1 MSPNPVSP
9 NPVSP
14 VSAGPWRLHLDD
26 FVLRVDL
33 ADAPELDRRWRNFVV
48 ADVQADDSDA
58 PFDGEIATSAEI
70 APPPPGDTF
79 EVDGRRASWSLEHI
93 WADTP
98 AGTLVGRPGLYRLH
112 RVPGSSN
119 TPYEPVMAVLGH
131 LAARQGWNSLH
142 SGLIPTSQGAILLI
156 GESGKGKSTTAA
168 AALHL
173 GWPVE
178 SDDVT
183 FLRSDGPDIVAM
195 GLPRVLSVPDAAL
208 SEGFRVGPVPR
219 LDHRARRSVRDFHRL
234 GGWHRVVGVI
244 EVDHGFE
251 TATTVSSLSSLEL
264 IQALVRNQAIAGAIP
279 GHDAVLKRLLAGL
292 GKVLTARLELGTHGA
307 SRLES
312 TAAALRTLADRLD
325 AGDLVAAS
333 TVATS

>member
-1 MSPNPVSP
+1 MSPNTVLPNTVSP
-9 NPVSP
+9 ACPR
-14 VSAGPWRLHLDD
+14 PWRLHLDD

-33 ADAPELDRRWRNFVV
+33 ADAPEFDRRWRNFVV
-48 ADVQADDSDA
+48 ADVQTADSDA
-58 PFDGEIATSAEI
+58 PFDAEIATTGDI
-70 APPPPGDTF
+70 APRPPADNF
-79 EVDGRRASWSLEHI
+79 EVDGRLASWSLEHL

-98 AGTLVGRPGLYRLH
+98 AGTLVGRPGFYRLH

-119 TPYEPVMAVLGH
+119 TPYEPAMAVLGH

-142 SGLIPTSQGAILLI
+142 SGLIPTPQGAILLI

-183 FLRSDGPDIVAM
+183 FLRSAGPDIMAM

-219 LDHRARRSVRDFHRL
+219 LDHRARRSVRHFPRL

-279 GHDAVLKRLLAGL
+279 GHDAGLKRLLVGL
-292 GKVLTARLELGTHGA
+292 GNVPTARLELGTDGA

-325 AGDLVAAS
+325 ADDLV
-333 TVATS
+333 VTS

>member
-1 MSPNPVSP
+1 MSPDPVSPDPVSP

-14 VSAGPWRLHLDD
+14 VDRGPWRLHLDD
-26 FVLRVDL
+26 FILRVDL

-48 ADVQADDSDA
+48 ADVQTADSGA
-58 PFDGEIATSAEI
+58 PFDAEIATSTDT
-70 APPPPGDTF
+70 APPPPNDTF
-79 EVDGRRASWSLEHI
+79 EVDGRLASWSLEHI

-98 AGTLVGRPGLYRLH
+98 AGILVGRPGLYQLH
-112 RVPGSSN
+112 RAPGSSN
-119 TPYEPVMAVLGH
+119 TPYEPAMAVLGH
-131 LAARQGWNSLH
+131 VAARQGWNSLH
-142 SGLIPTSQGAILLI
+142 SGLIPTPQGAILLI

-183 FLRSDGPDIVAM
+183 FLRSDGPDIMAM

-208 SEGFRVGPVPR
+208 SDGFRVGPVPR
-219 LDHRARRSVRDFHRL
+219 LDHRARRSVRDFPRR

-251 TATTVSSLSSLEL
+251 TGTTISSLSSLEL

-279 GHDAVLKRLLAGL
+279 GHDAGLKRLLAGL
-292 GKVLTARLELGTHGA
+292 GNVPTARLELGTDGA
-307 SRLES
+307 SRLDS
-312 TAAALRTLADRLD
+312 TAASLRSLANRLD
-325 AGDLVAAS
+325 ADDLVA
-333 TVATS
+333 TS